1 MILTI
6 YLIGCFL
13 SLLCNI
19 YEVRKEGKLTVFDII
34 ICIIAT
40 SLSFI
45 FVIAILVCEI
55 ANNWNTVIWKKK

>member
-1 MILTI
+1 MFTV

-19 YEVRKEGKLTVFDII
+19 YEVRKSGKLTVFDVI
-34 ICIIAT
+34 ICIITT

-55 ANNWNTVIWKKK
+55 ANNWDTVIWEKK

>member
-19 YEVRKEGKLTVFDII
+19 YEVRKHGKLIVSDAII
-34 ICIIAT
+34 RIVTIF
-40 SLSFI
+40 LSFLY
-45 FVIAILVCEI
+45 VIAVLCSEL
-55 ANNWNTVIWKKK
+55 ADNWNTIIWRKK

>member
-1 MILTI
+1 MMFTV

-19 YEVRKEGKLTVFDII
+19 YEVRKHGKFTVFDII
-34 ICIIAT
+34 ICTITT

-55 ANNWNTVIWKKK
+55 ANNWDLIIWEKK